1 LTMQHIDSHNGEAY
15 NLGVNNIR
23 FVQDDPQS
31 IRLENIIDMGL
42 GFSAMIRLFDKGS
55 NRKLHEQILI
65 EAQKIFIAESE
76 EDFKTIHLHFCKW
89 GVQQIILAEK
99 RKNGQVIKKSG
110 PASFGQVAKTLDVV
124 LKVAVYYCH
133 LPDCEK
139 SQKISGWLNAAVDT
153 KMMGMLKACYPSA
166 IVSWPNTIEQVDGTT
181 YKSIQA
187 IVRKFILERHVGNI
201 IPVQFDDIYWRKLNR
216 I

>member
-1 LTMQHIDSHNGEAY
+1 
-15 NLGVNNIR
+15 VNNVR
-23 FVQDDPQS
+23 FVQDAPQS

-55 NRKLHEQILI
+55 NRRLHKQILI

-76 EDFKTIHLHFCKW
+76 EDFKTIHLRFCKW

-139 SQKISGWLNAAVDT
+139 SQQISEWLNAAVDT
-153 KMMGMLKACYPSA
+153 KMMGMLKSYYPSD
-166 IVSWPNTIEQVDGTT
+166 IVSWPKTIEQVDDPA

-187 IVRKFILERHVGNI
+187 IVRKFILERHKGGI
-201 IPVQFDDIYWRKLNR
+201 TPVQFDDIYWRKLNR
-216 I
+216 KPSEISINY

>member
-1 LTMQHIDSHNGEAY
+1 
-15 NLGVNNIR
+15 VNIVR
-23 FVQDDPQS
+23 YVQDEPQS
-31 IRLENIIDMGL
+31 IKLENIVDMGL

-65 EAQKIFIAESE
+65 ETQKIFIAESE
-76 EDFKTIHLHFCKW
+76 EDFKTIHLRFCKW
-89 GVQQIILAEK
+89 GVRQIILAEK
-99 RKNGQVIKKSG
+99 KKNGLVIKKSG

-124 LKVAVYYCH
+124 LKVTVYYCH

-139 SQKISGWLNAAVDT
+139 SQRISRWLNAAVDT
-153 KMMGMLKACYPSA
+153 KMMDMLKACYPLDMA
-166 IVSWPNTIEQVDGTT
+166 SWPKTIEQVDVTA

-187 IVRKFILERHVGNI
+187 IVRKFIFEKHDGSI

-216 I
+216 NQSEHPTIIN